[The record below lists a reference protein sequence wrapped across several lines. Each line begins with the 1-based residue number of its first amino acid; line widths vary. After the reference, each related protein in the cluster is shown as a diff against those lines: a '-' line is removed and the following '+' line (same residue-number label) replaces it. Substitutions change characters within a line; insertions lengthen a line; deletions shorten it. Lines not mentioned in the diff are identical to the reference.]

1 MSKPTSIE
9 YLESLESAGDD
20 GDQDSLGT
28 DDFENPDESGEAEQL
43 AETADAPRVR
53 PIKGRTLTG
62 KQQAFIAA
70 KISGMSNSQAY
81 REAYPTDGSSD
92 RVIAANA
99 YRLTRHPLIAPI
111 LERAWEETVEHLT
124 EDAAATKRYVLKSL
138 LALSKTAK
146 QEGSRLKALELMG
159 KAVGVFTPVTDTVI
173 IAPTADQ
180 LKKELSGHLKLL
192 KRDA

>member
-20 GDQDSLGT
+20 GDQDSLDT
-28 DDFENPDESGEAEQL
+28 DDFENPEGEAEQL
-43 AETADAPRVR
+43 AGIADAPRVR
-53 PIKGRTLTG
+53 QIKGRQLTG

-70 KISGMSNSQAY
+70 KISGMSNSAAY

-99 YRLTRHPLIAPI
+99 YRLTRHPLIAPV

>member
-1 MSKPTSIE
+1 MATTTSIE
-9 YLESLESAGDD
+9 YLESLESAEDEGEA
-20 GDQDSLGT
+20 DSLGT
-28 DDFENPDESGEAEQL
+28 DDFENPDGEAEQL
-43 AETADAPRVR
+43 AGIADAPRVR
-53 PIKGRTLTG
+53 QIKGRTLTG
-62 KQQAFIAA
+62 KQQALIAA

-159 KAVGVFTPVTDTVI
+159 KAVGVFTPVTDAVI

>member
-1 MSKPTSIE
+1 MATTTSIE
-9 YLESLESAGDD
+9 YLESLESADD
-20 GDQDSLGT
+20 EEGEDSPST
-28 DDFENPDESGEAEQL
+28 DDFENPEGEAEQL
-43 AETADAPRVR
+43 AESADAPRVR
-53 PIKGRTLTG
+53 QIKGRTLTS

-159 KAVGVFTPVTDTVI
+159 KAVGVFTPVTDAVVV
-173 IAPTADQ
+173 APTADQ

>member
-28 DDFENPDESGEAEQL
+28 DDFENPDGEAEQL
-43 AETADAPRVR
+43 ASTADAPRVR
-53 PIKGRTLTG
+53 SIKGRTLTG

-70 KISGMSNSQAY
+70 KISGMSNSAAY

>member
-1 MSKPTSIE
+1 MATTTSIE
-9 YLESLESAGDD
+9 YLESLESADDD
-20 GDQDSLGT
+20 GDEDSLGT
-28 DDFENPDESGEAEQL
+28 DDFENPEGEAEQL
-43 AETADAPRVR
+43 ASTADAPRVR
-53 PIKGRTLTG
+53 SIKGRQLTG

-99 YRLTRHPLIAPI
+99 YRLTRHPLIAPV

-159 KAVGVFTPVTDTVI
+159 KAVGVFTPVTDAVV

>member
-1 MSKPTSIE
+1 MATTTSIE
-9 YLESLESAGDD
+9 YLESLESAGDEE
-20 GDQDSLGT
+20 GEESQGT
-28 DDFENPDESGEAEQL
+28 DDFENPDDSGEAEQL
-43 AETADAPRVR
+43 AESADAPRVR
-53 PIKGRTLTG
+53 SIKGRTLTG

-99 YRLTRHPLIAPI
+99 YRLTRHPLIAPV

-159 KAVGVFTPVTDTVI
+159 KAVGVFTPAIDTVI

>member
-1 MSKPTSIE
+1 MDKPTSIE
-9 YLESLESAGDD
+9 YLESLESAEDE
-20 GDQDSLGT
+20 GDQDSLST
-28 DDFENPDESGEAEQL
+28 DDFENPDGEAEQL
-43 AETADAPRVR
+43 ASTADAPRVR
-53 PIKGRTLTG
+53 AIKGRTLTS

-70 KISGMSNSQAY
+70 KISGMSNSSAY

-159 KAVGVFTPVTDTVI
+159 KAVGVFTPMTDTVV